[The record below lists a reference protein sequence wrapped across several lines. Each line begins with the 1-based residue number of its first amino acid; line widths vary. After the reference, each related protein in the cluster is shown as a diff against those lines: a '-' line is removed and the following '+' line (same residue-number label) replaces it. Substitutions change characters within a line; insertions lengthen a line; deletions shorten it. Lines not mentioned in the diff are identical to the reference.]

1 MTPFRALWPYAKR
14 QKSYYLLGFAGSL
27 FRFLI
32 PLSVP
37 LVVKYLFDGLL
48 RDDALN
54 RADKASQLLLV
65 AAVMIFVFFA
75 VRAPMEYVRQYF
87 MNKANNRI
95 IADLRKDAFAKVH
108 ALDAKYF
115 ADNRSGEIGTRFLD
129 DTEKLRGYLTAI
141 FSNVWIETIVLAS
154 VVGIMLSLNATLAL
168 LSVLLVAI
176 QFALA
181 HLLSGKVKSATREAM
196 VERSA
201 LSGFVFEKIQGA
213 LWTKLFASERRD
225 NEQLGGHL
233 ERYGLTL
240 DRQAGAH
247 AVSLATVNVLSDITP
262 FLIVAA
268 GSWFVIGGSLSLGS
282 LIAFFAYVDRMRA
295 PVAALV
301 QAFPVVAEGGVA
313 LGRIFSFL
321 AEPVT
326 VKDSDNAK
334 QLDKF
339 EGGIAFNRVSFSYD
353 GKRNVIDGVS
363 FRIEKGKTYAFVG
376 ESGGGKSTIM
386 QLIARMY
393 DVDGGEVSV
402 DGSDIRS
409 YSLSSLRKQLGI
421 VTQDN
426 FLYSC
431 SIRENIRMAK
441 LDATDEEVEEAARK
455 AFAHDFISA
464 LPGGYET
471 EVGERGV
478 KLSGGQKQRIAIA
491 RVFLKDPAIIMLDEA
506 TSALDNESEKLV
518 QQSLERMRRGKTIVM
533 IAHRLSTVVHADKI
547 FVLRKGRIVEN
558 GDHRSLLLAGGYYK
572 ELYAKQNA
580 MELSSPESRVG

>member
-1 MTPFRALWPYAKR
+1 MTPFRALWPYAQR
-14 QKSYYLLGFAGSL
+14 QRSLYLLGFIGSL

-37 LVVKYLFDGLL
+37 LVVKYLFDDLL
-48 RDDALN
+48 RDDALT
-54 RADKASQLLLV
+54 RTDKASHLLLV
-65 AAVMIFVFFA
+65 AAVMILVFFA

-108 ALDAKYF
+108 TLDAKYF

-168 LSVLLVAI
+168 LSVVLVAI

-196 VERSA
+196 AERSA
-201 LSGFVFEKIQGA
+201 LSGFVFERIQGA
-213 LWTKLFASERRD
+213 LWAKLFASERKD
-225 NEQLGGHL
+225 NEQLDGHL
-233 ERYGLTL
+233 QRYGRTL

-247 AVSLATVNVLSDITP
+247 AVSLAAVNVLSDITP
-262 FLIVAA
+262 FLVVAA

-301 QAFPVVAEGGVA
+301 QAFPVMAEGGVA

-321 AEPVT
+321 AEPVA
-326 VKDSDNAK
+326 VKDSDDAK

-339 EGGIAFNRVSFSYD
+339 EGTIAFNRVSFSYD
-353 GKRNVIDGVS
+353 GKRNIIDDVS
-363 FRIEKGKTYAFVG
+363 LRIEKGKTYAFVG
-376 ESGGGKSTIM
+376 ESGGGKSTMM
-386 QLIARMY
+386 QLIARLY
-393 DVDGGEVSV
+393 DVDGGEVSI

-431 SIRENIRMAK
+431 SIRGNIRMAK
-441 LDATDEEVEEAARK
+441 LDATDAEVEEAARK
-455 AFAHDFISA
+455 AFAHDFIKA
-464 LPGGYET
+464 LPDGYET

-533 IAHRLSTVVHADKI
+533 IAHRLSTVVHADQI
-547 FVLRKGRIVEN
+547 FVLRKGRIVES

-572 ELYAKQNA
+572 ELYTKQNA
-580 MELSSPESRVG
+580 VELSLPETRVG

>member
-1 MTPFRALWPYAKR
+1 MTPFRALLPYVNR
-14 QKSYYLLGFAGSL
+14 QKSLYLLSFAGSL

-37 LVVKYLFDGLL
+37 LVVKYLFDDLL
-48 RDDALN
+48 RDEALT
-54 RADKASQLLLV
+54 RTDKASQLLLV
-65 AAVMIFVFFA
+65 AAVMIAVFLA

-108 ALDAKYF
+108 SLDAKYF

-129 DTEKLRGYLTAI
+129 ETEKLRGYLTAV
-141 FSNVWIETIVLAS
+141 FSNVWIESVVLVAI
-154 VVGIMLSLNATLAL
+154 VGIMLALNPTLAL
-168 LSVLLVAI
+168 LSAVLVAV
-176 QFALA
+176 QFAMA
-181 HLLSGKVKSATREAM
+181 HLLSAKVKSATREAM
-196 VERSA
+196 NGRTA

-213 LWTKLFASERRD
+213 LWAKLFASERRD
-225 NEQLGGHL
+225 REQLDAHL
-233 ERYGLTL
+233 DQYGRKL

-268 GSWFVIGGSLSLGS
+268 GSWFVIDGSLSLGS

-313 LGRIFSFL
+313 LGSIFAFL
-321 AEPVT
+321 AERVT
-326 VKDSDNAK
+326 VKDPENALE
-334 QLDKF
+334 LDKF
-339 EGGIAFNRVSFSYD
+339 EEAIAFNRVSFSYD
-353 GKRNVIDGVS
+353 GKRNVLDGIS

-386 QLIARMY
+386 QLIARLY
-393 DVDGGEVSV
+393 DTGGGDITIDGAG
-402 DGSDIRS
+402 IRS
-409 YSLSSLRKQLGI
+409 YSLSSLRSRLGI

-431 SIRENIRMAK
+431 SIIENIRMAK
-441 LDATDEEVEEAARK
+441 PGATDEEVEEAAKK

-464 LPGGYET
+464 MPSGYET

-491 RVFLKDPAIIMLDEA
+491 RVFLKDPEIIMLDEA
-506 TSALDNESEKLV
+506 TSALDNESERLV
-518 QQSLERMRRGKTIVM
+518 QQSLDRMRSGKTIVM
-533 IAHRLSTVVHADKI
+533 IAHRLSTVVHADRI
-547 FVLRKGRIVEN
+547 FVLRKGRIVES

-572 ELYAKQNA
+572 ELFAKQNTPK
-580 MELSSPESRVG
+580 LSPPDALVG